1 MIKKI
6 AVLTSGGD
14 SPGMNA
20 AIRSVVR
27 SARHF
32 GLEVVGIH
40 EGYKGLVEGGENYEV
55 MSRKS
60 VTDIIARGGTIL
72 GSARLP
78 NFPEPE
84 MTQKGIQTLK
94 DNGVDGLVV
103 IGGDG
108 TYAGANRLHKHGVHV
123 VGLPGTIDNDIANT
137 DYTIGFDTCVNTVVE
152 AIDKLRDTCGSHH
165 RCAVIEVMGRYCGD
179 IARAAGLA
187 TGAEFV
193 VTNNQNNDLQT
204 ILDQTKTFKEQGK
217 RHPIIIVTE
226 HLFDVFEL
234 AKEIEAYSGMETRA
248 TVLGHIQRGGKP
260 SSYDRILASRLGLA
274 AVEALLRGESGVCLG
289 VQSNEVVLTPFED
302 VIGHKK
308 DLFNE
313 YEDIIKVIS

>member
-14 SPGMNA
+14 APGMNA

-27 SARHF
+27 SARSF

-40 EGYKGLVEGGENYEV
+40 EGYKGLVEGGDNYET
-55 MSRKS
+55 MTRKS
-60 VTDIIARGGTIL
+60 VTDIISRGGTIL

-78 NFPEPE
+78 EFPQPE
-84 MTQKGIQTLK
+84 VRDRGIQMLK
-94 DNGVDGLVV
+94 ENGIDGLVV

-108 TYAGANRLHKHGVHV
+108 TYAGANRLHKFGVKV

-193 VTNNQNNDLQT
+193 VTNTQNNDLQT
-204 ILDQTKTFKEQGK
+204 ILEQTKAFKEQGK

-234 AKEIEAYSGMETRA
+234 AKEIENYSGMETRA

-274 AVEALLRGESGVCLG
+274 AVEALTQGRSGVCIG
-289 VQSNEVVLTPFED
+289 VQSNKIVETPFED
-302 VIGHKK
+302 VIGKSK

-313 YEDIIKVIS
+313 YEDIIKLIS

>member
-14 SPGMNA
+14 APGMNA

-27 SARHF
+27 SARSF

-40 EGYKGLVEGGENYEV
+40 EGYKGLVEGGDNYET
-55 MSRKS
+55 MTRRS
-60 VTDIIARGGTIL
+60 VTDIITRGGTIL

-78 NFPEPE
+78 EFPQPE
-84 MTQKGIQTLK
+84 VRDRGIQTLK
-94 DNGVDGLVV
+94 DNNIDGLVV

-108 TYAGANRLHKHGVHV
+108 TYTGAKRLHDHGIKV
-123 VGLPGTIDNDIANT
+123 VGIPGTIDNDIANT

-152 AIDKLRDTCGSHH
+152 CIDKLRDTCGSHH
-165 RCAVIEVMGRYCGD
+165 RCAVVEVMGRYCGD

-193 VTNNQNNDLQT
+193 VTNTQNNDLQT
-204 ILDQTKTFKEQGK
+204 ILDQTKYFKEQGK

-274 AVEALLRGESGVCLG
+274 AVEALMNGQSGVCIG
-289 VQSNEVVLTPFED
+289 VQSNKIVSNPFEE
-302 VIGHKK
+302 VIGKSK
-308 DLFNE
+308 ELFNE
-313 YEDIIKVIS
+313 YEDIIKLIS

>member
-14 SPGMNA
+14 APGMNA
-20 AIRSVVR
+20 AVRSVVR

-32 GLEVVGIH
+32 DIEVYGIH
-40 EGYKGLVEGGENYEV
+40 EGYKGLVEGGDNYEL
-55 MSRKS
+55 MTRRS
-60 VTDIIARGGTIL
+60 VTDIISRGGTIL

-78 NFPEPE
+78 EFPDPAVYN
-84 MTQKGIQTLK
+84 KGIQQLK
-94 DNGVDGLVV
+94 DHGINGLVV

-108 TYAGANRLHKHGVHV
+108 TYAGAKRLHDHGVAV

-152 AIDKLRDTCGSHH
+152 CIDKLRDTCGSHH
-165 RCAVIEVMGRYCGD
+165 RCAVVEVMGRYCGD

-193 VTNNQNNDLQT
+193 VTSTQNNDLQT
-204 ILDQTKTFKEQGK
+204 ILDRTKSFKEHGK
-217 RHPIIIVTE
+217 RHPIILVTE
-226 HLFDVFEL
+226 HLFDVFDL
-234 AKEIEAYSGMETRA
+234 AKKIEDYSGMETRA

-274 AVEALLRGESGVCLG
+274 AVEALMNGQSGVCLG
-289 VQSNEVVLTPFED
+289 VQSNQIVSTPFEE
-302 VIGHKK
+302 VIGKSK
-308 DLFNE
+308 DLFSE
-313 YEDIIKVIS
+313 YEEIIRVIS